1 MSNNGSQRTQL
12 EQVSGWRLWL
22 TLALAMVN
30 LGALA
35 AMICLPLVPDSS
47 MMRTFLLILS
57 AMNCVFVFAVHATSL
72 SPILKVILSLAHV
85 VFCGLAISNFH
96 FVSGFQF
103 GQTEE
108 CLYLVPAV
116 QTLIITI
123 GGFAFR
129 YWNRGQQP
137 VQFHFTT
144 SDLMILLFGITIL
157 FPMILSLYRS
167 NLVAFI
173 SSQDAAYFLQS
184 AKFASLNCAVITL
197 LASFVVWPKFKA
209 RVWTIVRLLFVWN
222 LVVAIAI
229 RFISHNDLL
238 LDMVVTMTAWSLV
251 CLLPLLA
258 APLPQP
264 QSITMPPDQMPQ
276 F

>member
-1 MSNNGSQRTQL
+1 
-12 EQVSGWRLWL
+12 
-22 TLALAMVN
+22 
-30 LGALA
+30 
-35 AMICLPLVPDSS
+35 
-47 MMRTFLLILS
+47 
-57 AMNCVFVFAVHATSL
+57 
-72 SPILKVILSLAHV
+72 
-85 VFCGLAISNFH
+85 
-96 FVSGFQF
+96 
-103 GQTEE
+103 
-108 CLYLVPAV
+108 
-116 QTLIITI
+116 
-123 GGFAFR
+123 
-129 YWNRGQQP
+129 
-137 VQFHFTT
+137 
-144 SDLMILLFGITIL
+144 MILLFGITIL